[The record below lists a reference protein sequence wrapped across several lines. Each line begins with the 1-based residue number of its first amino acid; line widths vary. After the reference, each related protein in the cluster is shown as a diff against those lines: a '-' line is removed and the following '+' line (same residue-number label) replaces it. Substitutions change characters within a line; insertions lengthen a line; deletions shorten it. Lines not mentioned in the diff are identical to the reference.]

1 MQSLETKIKNM
12 RYNLK
17 AYDKPEL
24 INAFDLPEE
33 KFRIDEDREHIVR
46 DVINYFKQD
55 PKVWSLPAKN
65 IFVRICL
72 AYYLDKHNFVHLLN
86 TDSILPY
93 EDNFSLCYSQDQ

>member
-65 IFVRICL
+65 IFVRIC
-72 AYYLDKHNFVHLLN
+72 YLLFCGFFLLFFYFN
-86 TDSILPY
+86 YIKVFIYL
-93 EDNFSLCYSQDQ
+93 